1 MLIVKKGNRKIEPAS
16 NQCRANIPFK
26 GKFKNWVS
34 YKNTR
39 HRNHDAKGSIPKNKT
54 PAEPN

>member
-1 MLIVKKGNRKIEPAS
+1 MVIVKKGNRKIEPAS
-16 NQCRANIPFK
+16 NQCRANIPLK

-39 HRNHDAKGSIPKNKT
+39 HRNDDAKGIISKNKT

>member
-1 MLIVKKGNRKIEPAS
+1 MLIVKKGNHKIEPAS
-16 NQCRANIPFK
+16 NQCRANILLK
-26 GKFKNWVS
+26 GKFKNLVS

-39 HRNHDAKGSIPKNKT
+39 HSNDDAKGSILKNEP